1 MRSSSRAEKIGEEM
15 ALKILVERKHAL
27 KFIYYQQF
35 SPYRRA
41 DLTASAS
48 LQPIRGEGP
57 QLHALCLASAAT
69 STRE

>member
-1 MRSSSRAEKIGEEM
+1 M

-35 SPYRRA
+35 LPYRRA

-48 LQPIRGEGP
+48 LQRIRGEGP
-57 QLHALCLASAAT
+57 QLHVLCLASAA
-69 STRE
+69 SLDS

>member
-1 MRSSSRAEKIGEEM
+1 MKSACQHDFSQIKRVAFFLESNIDYNRHS
-15 ALKILVERKHAL
+15 
-27 KFIYYQQF
+27 

-57 QLHALCLASAAT
+57 QLHVLCLASAA
-69 STRE
+69 SLARE

>member
-35 SPYRRA
+35 LPFGRA
-41 DLTASAS
+41 DLTASAV

-57 QLHALCLASAAT
+57 QLHGLCLASAA
-69 STRE
+69 SLTRE

>member
-35 SPYRRA
+35 LPYRRA

-48 LQPIRGEGP
+48 LQRIRGEGP
-57 QLHALCLASAAT
+57 QLHVLCLASAA
-69 STRE
+69 SLDS

>member
-1 MRSSSRAEKIGEEM
+1 M

-35 SPYRRA
+35 LPFRRA
-41 DLTASAS
+41 DLTASTL
-48 LQPIRGEGP
+48 LQRIRGEGP

-69 STRE
+69 STHE

>member
-1 MRSSSRAEKIGEEM
+1 M

-35 SPYRRA
+35 LPFRRA
-41 DLTASAS
+41 DLPASAA

-57 QLHALCLASAAT
+57 QLHALCLAFAAT
-69 STRE
+69 SNRE